1 MFIKVTPF
9 EAARA
14 LARGRI
20 MWNGCDRL
28 AWGVKLEAGQL
39 RRAGK
44 TRELR
49 KQARFCKRYDYL
61 YIYKKD

>member
-14 LARGRI
+14 LARGR
-20 MWNGCDRL
+20 MVWDDYDNL
-28 AWGVKLEAGQL
+28 AWAVKLEAGQL

-44 TRELR
+44 MRELR
-49 KQARFCKRYDYL
+49 KNARFCKRYGYL
-61 YIYKKD
+61 YLYQKG